1 MAIIATDVALSETAL
16 EQMRQVIIESFDE
29 SALESAFREAVGS
42 EQHESLDDAMHDW
55 LVRQLSV
62 RNEELLDEIFRFF
75 MVSLLQDFR
84 GHRLQ

>member
-1 MAIIATDVALSETAL
+1 MELSETAL
-16 EQMRQVIIESFDE
+16 EQMRQVIIESFDQ
-29 SALESAFREAVGS
+29 SALESAFREAVGN
-42 EQHESLDDAMHDW
+42 EQHESLHDAMHDW

-84 GHRLQ
+84 GHRIQ